1 LFLESVIYCPYIGI
15 YQKIRVFT
23 LTSLKHQ
30 SDVHKYVGIY
40 SINERQHNRNDCI
53 GIMTGRL
60 TNRGSIPDK
69 DGVSLL
75 QAVQTGSGTHT
86 ASYSTY
92 TSGSFPRCEADRTR
106 SYASTLPYFFVALCL
121 TTKITVPVQAEL

>member
-1 LFLESVIYCPYIGI
+1 
-15 YQKIRVFT
+15 
-23 LTSLKHQ
+23 
-30 SDVHKYVGIY
+30 
-40 SINERQHNRNDCI
+40 
-53 GIMTGRL
+53 MTGRL
-60 TNRGSIPDK
+60 KNRDLIPDK

-92 TSGSFPRCEADRTR
+92 TSGSLSRGEADRAR

-121 TTKITVPVQAEL
+121 TTKITVPVKAELYSEADIRTYE